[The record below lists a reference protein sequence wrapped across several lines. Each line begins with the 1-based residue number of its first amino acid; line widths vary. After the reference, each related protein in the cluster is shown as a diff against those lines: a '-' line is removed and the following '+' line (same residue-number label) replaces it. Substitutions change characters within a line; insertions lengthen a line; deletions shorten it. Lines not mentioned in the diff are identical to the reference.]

1 MKRTMLMLAIITL
14 ALLVLAGGQFT
25 NLSSANFFPDPGPDL
40 PRIYIRSNGNV
51 EPATAPI
58 ERDGNIYKLTD
69 NIIMHTI
76 VIQRDNI
83 VLDGSNYL
91 IEGNKSWMG
100 LAPNF
105 SDTGNNGIIIAG
117 RNHVNITNLNIEK
130 FTAGIRISDS
140 SHINIVDNTFADEAA
155 VMDTPTGIVIEA
167 SSNVLIENNNFTRIQ
182 GAAIASNGA
191 NITIRGNTLTDIV
204 NGIEGSIALEGS
216 SNMITDNKIETASPS
231 IRLATADSNIIARN
245 HITGGITL
253 LSCSNNRIFAN
264 NLTNIRIIFG
274 SNNTISGNYI
284 ANNLLDTIELD
295 QGAVNNTFYGNTFAA
310 NCTIRINDAG
320 TTFWDNGTIGNY
332 WNDYNGT
339 DSNRDGIGDSPYMI
353 TAVKW
358 DNNIGGDVSFVGGQ
372 DDYPLMAPYDIEHD
386 AVALPQAE
394 PLLVVLVATA
404 SAIAFVLIIAG
415 LLVYRNRRKEALQ
428 E

>member
-1 MKRTMLMLAIITL
+1 MKRTPLMLAIVTL
-14 ALLVLAGGQFT
+14 VLLVLAGVQFT

-58 ERDGNIYKLTD
+58 ERDGNIYKLTG

-105 SDTGNNGIIIAG
+105 SDAGNNGIIIAG
-117 RNHVNITNLNIEK
+117 RNHINVTNLNIEK

-140 SHINIVDNTFADEAA
+140 SRINIVCNAFADEAA
-155 VMDTPTGIVIEA
+155 VMDTPAGIAIAA
-167 SSNVLIENNNFTRIQ
+167 SSNILIENNNFTRIN
-182 GAAIASNGA
+182 GPAIASKGT
-191 NITIRGNTLTDIV
+191 NITIRGNTLTDIADS
-204 NGIEGSIALEGS
+204 IDGSIALEGT
-216 SNMITDNKIETASPS
+216 SNIITDNKIETASLS

-253 LSCSNNRIFAN
+253 LSCSNNLISAN

-274 SNNTISGNYI
+274 SNNTISGNNM
-284 ANNLLDTIELD
+284 ANNLSDTIELD
-295 QGAVNNTFYGNTFAA
+295 QGAVNNTFYGNTFPA

-332 WNDYNGT
+332 WNDYTGT
-339 DSNRDGIGDSPYMI
+339 DSDGDGIGDSSYMI

-358 DNNIGGDVSFVGGQ
+358 DNDAGEDVSFVAGQ
-372 DDYPLMAPYDIEHD
+372 DNYPLMAPYDIEHD
-386 AVALPQAE
+386 TVSLPQTE
-394 PLLVVLVATA
+394 PLLVVLVITA
-404 SAIAFVLIIAG
+404 LAVAALIAG
-415 LLVYRNRRKEALQ
+415 LLIYHRKNRGKAEQ
-428 E
+428 V